1 MKKAVVLVTVIIVT
15 LMLAI
20 MAAIV
25 IYVMTQQAYVAENK
39 IKRSRGEY
47 AAMAALAE
55 VHSQLR
61 NNLANITSNT
71 TIVVGSANDG
81 APYPL
86 KVNVNITNATEYPVN
101 SGIKK
106 IKLTVVY

>member
-15 LMLAI
+15 LLIAI

-39 IKRSRGEY
+39 IKRGRAEY
-47 AAMAALAE
+47 AAMAALTE
-55 VHSQLR
+55 VHAQLR
-61 NNLANITSNT
+61 NNPANVASNFE
-71 TIVVGSANDG
+71 IGNAADG

-86 KVNVNITNATEYPVN
+86 KVKVTRESATAEFPNTNIQ
-101 SGIKK
+101 K
-106 IKLTVVY
+106 IKLSVTY